1 VASFLVVAVA
11 AVGRRLG
18 PEAVADRSVAVIA
31 DNSFAAVVVVVVTG
45 DRSEAVPVVVVAN
58 MDEGTVVVDI
68 VDSVVVVDHRIV
80 G

>member
-1 VASFLVVAVA
+1 MVVVA

-18 PEAVADRSVAVIA
+18 PEVVADRTVAVTA
-31 DNSFAAVVVVVVTG
+31 DNSAVVVVVVVTG
-45 DRSEAVPVVVVAN
+45 DRSEAVPVVVAN

-68 VDSVVVVDHRIV
+68 VDGVVVVDHRTV

>member
-1 VASFLVVAVA
+1 MVVVA

-18 PEAVADRSVAVIA
+18 PEVVADRTVAVTA
-31 DNSFAAVVVVVVTG
+31 DNSFAAVAVVVVTG
-45 DRSEAVPVVVVAN
+45 DRSEAVPVVVAN

-68 VDSVVVVDHRIV
+68 VDGVVVVDHRTV